1 MKSSNPPVNM
11 NPSASLSGKTAL
23 VTGASSGL
31 GRHFVGVLARAG
43 ANVVAMARRQDRL
56 HALAEEWRAQGQ
68 RVIPVAADVTDRAS
82 IDAAWPQIEAQAGL
96 VTVLLNAAGLS
107 INKSFLDHDEADY
120 DAVMATNLKGT
131 WNVCQAAAR
140 RLVAVGQAGSI
151 VNVASI
157 FGHRVA
163 RNAASYCASKAAVL
177 QLTRALSLELARH
190 GIRVNALSP
199 GLFHTEMTDHMFQDD
214 GFAQSM
220 IAHTPARRAGDPT
233 DLDGALLLLA
243 SDASR
248 FMNGATVVV
257 DGGILNSS
265 L

>member
-1 MKSSNPPVNM
+1 M
-11 NPSASLSGKTAL
+11 
-23 VTGASSGL
+23 
-31 GRHFVGVLARAG
+31 
-43 ANVVAMARRQDRL
+43 
-56 HALAEEWRAQGQ
+56 
-68 RVIPVAADVTDRAS
+68 
-82 IDAAWPQIEAQAGL
+82 
-96 VTVLLNAAGLS
+96 TVLVNAAGRS
-107 INKSFLDHDEADY
+107 VNKSFLDHDEADY
-120 DAVMATNLKGT
+120 DAVMATNLTGT

-140 RLVAVGQAGSI
+140 RLVAAGQAGSI

-157 FGHRVA
+157 FGHRVT

-199 GLFHTEMTDHMFQDD
+199 GLFHTEMTDHMFQDH
-214 GFAQSM
+214 GFAQSL
-220 IAHTPARRAGDPT
+220 IAHTPARRAGEPT
-233 DLDGALLLLA
+233 DLDGALLLA
-243 SDASR
+243 GDASR